1 MSAHDDLR
9 EYHGLSEEYWA
20 NIGERG
26 RELYALVRPTPGNF
40 YQVDVAVNRLQ
51 SWVDDNHGDLG
62 RCGGGVELNPDYQ
75 RGHVWTPAQRTTF
88 CESFIRGQAS
98 ALLMFNCPSY
108 HGALSDRV
116 GDLPKHLMQCID
128 GLQRFTALTDYAA
141 DKVQVFGDKV
151 CSDFD
156 QSPFDVRR
164 QRAQVR
170 VYGLQSRAELLRFY
184 IDLNSGGTVHSD
196 EELTRVRAL
205 LGEAS
210 NEPSAHAPARKRRP
224 S

>member
-1 MSAHDDLR
+1 MSAYDRLR
-9 EYHGLSEEYWA
+9 EYHGLSEEYWD

-51 SWVDDNHGDLG
+51 AWVDGNRRDLIC
-62 RCGGGVELNPDYQ
+62 CGGGVEMDPDYQ
-75 RGHVWTPAQRTTF
+75 RGHVWTPAQRTAF

-98 ALLMFNCPSY
+98 ALLLFNCPSY
-108 HGALSDRV
+108 HGALSERA

-128 GLQRFTALTDYAA
+128 GLQRFTALTDYAS
-141 DKVQVFGDKV
+141 DKVAVFGGKF

-184 IDLNSGGTVHSD
+184 IDLNSGGTVHSA

-205 LGEAS
+205 LKEES
-210 NEPSAHAPARKRRP
+210 VRRN
-224 S
+224 SDD